1 MNTEEIA
8 RIVGDQRAYFK
19 THATFDVD
27 ARRRALVGLRDAVR
41 AHEADIAHAL
51 KTDLGKSHDEA
62 YMCEIGTSLSEIRHQ
77 IAHVARWSRPRLRPC
92 DLANAVS
99 VCKTQT
105 VPYGVTLIMAPWN
118 YPFLLTL
125 EPLAGALAAGN
136 TVVIKPSAYAPAS
149 SAVLR
154 QICEEAFDPRLVTV
168 VEGGRAENEALLD
181 EHWDK
186 IFFTGSVPVG
196 KLVMERASKNLT
208 PVTLEL
214 GGKSPCIVDAT
225 ANLKVAARRIAFG
238 KWLNVGQTCVA
249 PQRVFV
255 HTSVLEPFTKLCV
268 ELGNTAKCGMADED
282 ANTGALISGSAVRRM
297 EEIVADAVSKGAR
310 VLCGGRRPEG
320 KQGFY
325 FLPTILTT
333 LGLIFYDAWQLSAV
347 TEEEG
352 RARFF
357 TKIFRT
363 YSSVLFC
370 CAAGII
376 WLCRPVMHVMKSN
389 YYYAWH
395 FVPFLTL
402 ASTCSCFNQFL
413 NSAYVVNKKS
423 THSLWTML
431 AGAVSNCIMNYF
443 FIKWW
448 GPIGATV
455 ASFFGLGIVF
465 VLRALDAHNMIGM
478 SIHPGRVALNFGV
491 LAGEALLL
499 LAEPSLYGLWT
510 GLLTAAIILFNFAG
524 VWAMARML
532 LPKLLGRR
540 GRALVSAVDNWIKK

>member
-27 ARRRALVGLRDAVR
+27 ARRRALVSLRDAVR

-99 VCKTQT
+99 VCKTQA

-149 SAVLR
+149 SAVLK

-181 EHWDK
+181 ECWDK

-249 PQRVFV
+249 PDYLLV
-255 HTSVLEPFTKLCV
+255 
-268 ELGNTAKCGMADED
+268 D
-282 ANTGALISGSAVRRM
+282 
-297 EEIVADAVSKGAR
+297 AR
-310 VLCGGRRPEG
+310 VLKQVAQNAHAVAGGLGVRQHQGHHVLLAQTAGLRRHIAVLALVAPGGHVVHERIGAADALVGGKRLGCGHANIELVETGLGPDTVARDNIGDARIAHGVIGQLNGQVAQDARVDTRLLVGMHYAHALGLEYPIGRVLIAGNKRRPVVARV
-320 KQGFY
+320 
-325 FLPTILTT
+325 LTN
-333 LGLIFYDAWQLSAV
+333 QN
-347 TEEEG
+347 
-352 RARFF
+352 RCAR
-357 TKIFRT
+357 
-363 YSSVLFC
+363 
-370 CAAGII
+370 
-376 WLCRPVMHVMKSN
+376 H
-389 YYYAWH
+389 
-395 FVPFLTL
+395 
-402 ASTCSCFNQFL
+402 
-413 NSAYVVNKKS
+413 
-423 THSLWTML
+423 
-431 AGAVSNCIMNYF
+431 
-443 FIKWW
+443 
-448 GPIGATV
+448 
-455 ASFFGLGIVF
+455 
-465 VLRALDAHNMIGM
+465 AH
-478 SIHPGRVALNFGV
+478 P
-491 LAGEALLL
+491 
-499 LAEPSLYGLWT
+499 P
-510 GLLTAAIILFNFAG
+510 
-524 VWAMARML
+524 
-532 LPKLLGRR
+532 
-540 GRALVSAVDNWIKK
+540 

>member
-27 ARRRALVGLRDAVR
+27 ARRRALVSLRDAVR

-77 IAHVARWSRPRLRPC
+77 IAHVARWSRAHLRPC
-92 DLANAVS
+92 DLANAIS
-99 VCKTQT
+99 VCKTQS

-149 SAVLR
+149 SAVLK
-154 QICEEAFDPRLVTV
+154 QICEEAFDSRLVAV

-181 EHWDK
+181 ECWDK

-249 PQRVFV
+249 PDYLLVDTRV
-255 HTSVLEPFTKLCV
+255 HD
-268 ELGNTAKCGMADED
+268 EL
-282 ANTGALISGSAVRRM
+282 
-297 EEIVADAVSKGAR
+297 
-310 VLCGGRRPEG
+310 
-320 KQGFY
+320 
-325 FLPTILTT
+325 
-333 LGLIFYDAWQLSAV
+333 LGLIK
-347 TEEEG
+347 EE
-352 RARFF
+352 ARRMFGEHPLDNEDYG
-357 TKIFRT
+357 I
-363 YSSVLFC
+363 SSTPS
-370 CAAGII
+370 I
-376 WLCRPVMHVMKSN
+376 
-389 YYYAWH
+389 
-395 FVPFLTL
+395 
-402 ASTCSCFNQFL
+402 
-413 NSAYVVNKKS
+413 
-423 THSLWTML
+423 
-431 AGAVSNCIMNYF
+431 
-443 FIKWW
+443 
-448 GPIGATV
+448 
-455 ASFFGLGIVF
+455 
-465 VLRALDAHNMIGM
+465 LRAC
-478 SIHPGRVALNFGV
+478 
-491 LAGEALLL
+491 AG
-499 LAEPSLYGLWT
+499 
-510 GLLTAAIILFNFAG
+510 
-524 VWAMARML
+524 
-532 LPKLLGRR
+532 
-540 GRALVSAVDNWIKK
+540 

>member
-8 RIVGDQRAYFK
+8 RIVGDQRVYFK

-27 ARRRALVGLRDAVR
+27 ARRRALVSLRDAVR

-62 YMCEIGTSLSEIRHQ
+62 YMCEIGTSLSEIRYQ

-99 VCKTQT
+99 VCKTQA

-149 SAVLR
+149 SAVLK
-154 QICEEAFDPRLVTV
+154 QICEEAFDPCLVTV

-181 EHWDK
+181 ECWDK

-249 PQRVFV
+249 PDYLLVDTRV
-255 HTSVLEPFTKLCV
+255 HD
-268 ELGNTAKCGMADED
+268 EL
-282 ANTGALISGSAVRRM
+282 
-297 EEIVADAVSKGAR
+297 
-310 VLCGGRRPEG
+310 
-320 KQGFY
+320 
-325 FLPTILTT
+325 
-333 LGLIFYDAWQLSAV
+333 LGLIKEEARRMFGEHPLDNEDYGHIVNAKHFARVHGLIDPDKVVLGGAARERLRSRLSRQFWTAWPPM
-347 TEEEG
+347 T
-352 RARFF
+352 
-357 TKIFRT
+357 
-363 YSSVLFC
+363 
-370 CAAGII
+370 
-376 WLCRPVMHVMKSN
+376 P
-389 YYYAWH
+389 
-395 FVPFLTL
+395 
-402 ASTCSCFNQFL
+402 
-413 NSAYVVNKKS
+413 
-423 THSLWTML
+423 
-431 AGAVSNCIMNYF
+431 
-443 FIKWW
+443 
-448 GPIGATV
+448 
-455 ASFFGLGIVF
+455 
-465 VLRALDAHNMIGM
+465 
-478 SIHPGRVALNFGV
+478 
-491 LAGEALLL
+491 
-499 LAEPSLYGLWT
+499 
-510 GLLTAAIILFNFAG
+510 
-524 VWAMARML
+524 
-532 LPKLLGRR
+532 
-540 GRALVSAVDNWIKK
+540 

>member
-8 RIVGDQRAYFK
+8 RIVGDQRTYFK
-19 THATFDVD
+19 MHATFDVD
-27 ARRRALVGLRDAVR
+27 ARRRALVSLRDAVR

-99 VCKTQT
+99 VCKTQA

-181 EHWDK
+181 ECWDK

-249 PQRVFV
+249 PDYLLVDTRV
-255 HTSVLEPFTKLCV
+255 HD
-268 ELGNTAKCGMADED
+268 ELLG
-282 ANTGALISGSAVRRM
+282 LIKEEVRRM
-297 EEIVADAVSKGAR
+297 FGEHPLDNEDCGHIVNAKHFGAR
-310 VLCGGRRPEG
+310 ARADRP
-320 KQGFY
+320 
-325 FLPTILTT
+325 
-333 LGLIFYDAWQLSAV
+333 
-347 TEEEG
+347 
-352 RARFF
+352 R
-357 TKIFRT
+357 
-363 YSSVLFC
+363 
-370 CAAGII
+370 
-376 WLCRPVMHVMKSN
+376 
-389 YYYAWH
+389 
-395 FVPFLTL
+395 
-402 ASTCSCFNQFL
+402 
-413 NSAYVVNKKS
+413 
-423 THSLWTML
+423 
-431 AGAVSNCIMNYF
+431 
-443 FIKWW
+443 
-448 GPIGATV
+448 
-455 ASFFGLGIVF
+455 
-465 VLRALDAHNMIGM
+465 
-478 SIHPGRVALNFGV
+478 
-491 LAGEALLL
+491 
-499 LAEPSLYGLWT
+499 
-510 GLLTAAIILFNFAG
+510 
-524 VWAMARML
+524 
-532 LPKLLGRR
+532 
-540 GRALVSAVDNWIKK
+540 